1 MSCYEKK
8 WITKDSTYSYISI
21 GIVIKN
27 IKIFDRVAERKRIS
41 IIISLML
48 LPAKLC
54 SDYAH
59 HVQCFQLKSEYVV
72 QSLVINYTV

>member
-1 MSCYEKK
+1 MNYERF
-8 WITKDSTYSYISI
+8 YIQLHFYRHCN
-21 GIVIKN
+21 KN

-48 LPAKLC
+48 LPPKLC